1 VGKSK
6 KVVIDTNVFISA
18 FGWGGTPLKVVQ
30 LLEKEVIRNCVSEKI
45 LNELYGALNYHRIA
59 FPVKFQTN
67 ILEFVLAYSDIYEP
81 IFVNPKNRLNITPDP
96 DDNQFIECAL
106 SAKAKFIITGDKS
119 FLSLKKFEAIRIVTP
134 RYFLQYIT
142 SD

>member
-1 VGKSK
+1 MGKSK

-18 FGWGGTPLKVVQ
+18 YGWGGTPLKVVQ
-30 LLEKEVIRNCVSEKI
+30 LLGKEIIRNCVSDKI
-45 LNELYGALNYHRIA
+45 LNELSSALTYHRIA
-59 FPVKFQTN
+59 FPVKLQTN

-81 IFVNPKNRLNITPDP
+81 KRRLNITPDP

-106 SAKAKFIITGDKS
+106 SANAKFIITGDKS
-119 FLSLKKFEAIRIVTP
+119 FLSLNKFEAIRIVTP
-134 RYFLQYIT
+134 KYFLQHIT

>member
-1 VGKSK
+1 MGKSK

-18 FGWGGTPLKVVQ
+18 FGWGGTPLKIVQ
-30 LLEKEVIRNCVSEKI
+30 LLEKKVIRNCVSEKI
-45 LNELYGALNYHRIA
+45 LNELYGALNYHRMA

-81 IFVNPKNRLNITPDP
+81 KKRLSITPDP

-106 SAKAKFIITGDKS
+106 SAKAKFIVTGDKS
-119 FLSLKKFEAIRIVTP
+119 FLSLNKFETIRIVTP
-134 RYFLQYIT
+134 RDFLQHIP